1 MLNTQPPEKHVRESE
16 TLDLHSMFFTIQ
28 GEGPYTGH
36 RSIFVRFAG
45 CNLQCPGCDTEYT
58 EGRRSLSPGTI
69 LSMVE
74 AVKQRELGVSSQKP
88 LIVVTGGEPF
98 RQPIGEFLNLC
109 HWAGYKVQ
117 IESNGMFAPD
127 PLADELIRYSGV
139 SLTVSPKTAKINART
154 AELADCFKYVLQA
167 GYVDPDD
174 GLPMFALEHFKGG
187 RPFRPADIKRRKI
200 FLNPFDEK
208 DTVKNAENLAACA
221 KSAMKHGY
229 ILGVQLHKLAGLE

>member
-1 MLNTQPPEKHVRESE
+1 MLNTQPPEKHVKESD

-36 RSIFVRFAG
+36 RAIFVRFAG

-58 EGRRSLSPGTI
+58 QGRRSLSPNEIFRHLHSLQG
-69 LSMVE
+69 E
-74 AVKQRELGVSSQKP
+74 AVGFSERKP

-98 RQPIGEFLNLC
+98 RQPIGGFLNLC
-109 HWAGYKVQ
+109 YWAGYRVQ

-127 PLADELIRYSGV
+127 PVADALIHGGFV

-154 AELADCFKYVLQA
+154 AELADCFKYVGQA
-167 GYVDPDD
+167 GRMDEED
-174 GLPMFALEHFKGG
+174 GLPMYALEHFKGG
-187 RPFRPADIKRRKI
+187 RPFRPTDLKRRKI
-200 FLNPFDEK
+200 YLNPFDEK
-208 DTVKNAENLAACA
+208 DTFKNALNLAACA
-221 KSAMKHGY
+221 GSAMQHGY

>member
-1 MLNTQPPEKHVRESE
+1 MLNIQPPEKHIRESD

-28 GEGPYTGH
+28 GEGPFTGY

-58 EGRRSLSPGTI
+58 QGRRSLSPNEI
-69 LSMVE
+69 LRMVH
-74 AVKQRELGVSSQKP
+74 ELRPDDGAKP

-98 RQPIGEFLNLC
+98 RQPIGGFLNLC
-109 HWAGYKVQ
+109 YWAGYKVQ

-127 PLADELIRYSGV
+127 PVADHLIHAKCV
-139 SLTVSPKTAKINART
+139 SLTVSPKTAKINSRT

-167 GYVDPDD
+167 GYVDADD

-187 RPFRPADIKRRKI
+187 RPFRPADLKRRKI
-200 FLNPFDEK
+200 YLNPFDEK
-208 DTVKNAENLAACA
+208 DTVKNADNLAACA
-221 KSAMKHGY
+221 QSAMKHGY